1 MIRKLRRWL
10 RRKAGKRVLV
20 GLLVLLFAVAIVG
33 QLLGWWS
40 GILRNLQGTVI
51 PSQIVTTSFEATA
64 MGNRVM
70 LTWETEI
77 EENNQG
83 FDLFRHEGGPFIR
96 LNQDLIPSK
105 ALEGSEGALYTF
117 IDNNVVAGTE
127 YNYWIESVDR
137 YGFRENQGHLIIEVQ
152 PPGASPILPE
162 DIFLPLVLGNSP

>member
-1 MIRKLRRWL
+1 
-10 RRKAGKRVLV
+10 
-20 GLLVLLFAVAIVG
+20 VG

-40 GILRNLQGTVI
+40 GILRNLQGTII
-51 PSQIVTTSFEATA
+51 PSQVVTTSFEAVV
-64 MGNRVM
+64 MGDEVM

-77 EENNQG
+77 EQNNQG

-96 LNQDLIPSK
+96 LNQDLVPSK
-105 ALEGSEGALYTF
+105 GAEGALYTF

-152 PPGASPILPE
+152 PSGSGPTLSE
-162 DIFLPLVLGNSP
+162 DIFLPLVLANSP